1 MTKNHV
7 PKNLK
12 TIIKDR
18 KLRRAMTFESHFMFF
33 HVYFSHYI
41 EHATADFQKEMFA
54 LTEDPKVKNIVVV
67 AFRGSGKSTIMNTSL
82 PLWSILGK
90 PQCKH
95 VIIVGLTQ
103 DQAKRHLKNIKQEL
117 ESNELLRKDLGPF
130 KEIENEWSAYTLEIP
145 NLGARITAVSVDQSI
160 RGIRHGAYRPDLIIC
175 DDVED
180 LSSTKTLESRDKVD
194 EVITSEIIPSGTP
207 KTRLVVIGNLL
218 HEDSFIMRLRKRIVN
233 KDFNG
238 EFRAY
243 PLLDEANK
251 CLWPGKFPNQESI
264 QDEKRRIG
272 KESSWQREYML
283 NIVTSTDRIIFPE
296 WIHTYPELPEKSGR
310 KSKFR
315 KLYTSVDLAISQ
327 HDRADCTAMV
337 TAQVHGYGEEMII
350 YVLPNP
356 INLRLT
362 FEETINTAKGLH
374 DNHKSTLIVE
384 DVAYQKAAIETLKGR
399 GCIVEGVTPK
409 GDKSSRLTL
418 VSYLFERG
426 QILFPEQGCERLI
439 QQLLNFGLERHDDL
453 VDALTMLISFVS
465 QEQEKSNLLF
475 GFWNMDGS
483 SKLVYRDHVEYTDD
497 YGGTREVWYDEKA

>member
-1 MTKNHV
+1 MIKNHI

-12 TIIKDR
+12 TIIKDG
-18 KLRRAMTFESHFMFF
+18 KLRRALTFESHFMFF

-180 LSSTKTLESRDKVD
+180 LSSTKTLENRDKVD

-218 HEDSFIMRLRKRIVN
+218 HEDSFIMRLRKRIIN

-243 PLLDEANK
+243 PLLDEADN
-251 CLWPGKFPNQESI
+251 CLWPGKFPNPESI

-272 KESSWQREYML
+272 KESSFQREYIL
-283 NIVTSTDRIIFPE
+283 KIVINHEQVIPSE
-296 WIHTYPELPEKSGR
+296 WIKTYPGAAPDNIKDL
-310 KSKFR
+310 
-315 KLYTSVDLAISQ
+315 KLRHTITGIDLAISQ
-327 HDRADCTAMV
+327 RDNADSTAMV
-337 TAQVHGYGEEMII
+337 SAKIFGYKNEMLI
-350 YVLPNP
+350 YILPNP
-356 INLRLT
+356 INKKLT
-362 FEETINTAKGLH
+362 FGATLNTAEFIFKREHNSL
-374 DNHKSTLIVE
+374 LVVE
-384 DVAYQKAAIETLKGR
+384 DVAYQKAAIEQLKER
-399 GCIVEGVTPK
+399 GCKVKGFIPK
-409 GDKSSRLTL
+409 GDKTSRLSL
-418 VSYLFERG
+418 ISHYFERG
-426 QILFPEQGCERLI
+426 QILFPEKGAERLI
-439 QQLLNFGLERHDDL
+439 QQVVSFGLEKHDDL
-453 VDALTMLISFVS
+453 VDALVTAVTYAAT
-465 QEQEKSNLLF
+465 EK
-475 GFWNMDGS
+475 
-483 SKLVYRDHVEYTDD
+483 
-497 YGGTREVWYDEKA
+497 EVHLRFYPV